1 MVFDR
6 CDKNI
11 EYLNLQNTMKDF
23 KNMEMRMFTKRN
35 LIIILFIIFLF
46 LRLFTYMDSVNF
58 HSDSLKY
65 IETSKH
71 FPYHTLYN
79 NQLYL
84 LHPPFYPYVI
94 YFATLIFQEDY
105 LAGVFISLFSSIITF
120 FVLYRFFMMLIKDF
134 NITFITMVFFTL
146 SVEFIIA
153 SKAVL
158 KESLVLML
166 IFLAIYYFIRGVKF
180 NNKKS
185 ITAASIFGALSAIT
199 SDHVLFLIPA
209 FLLSYIFFNSKK
221 INLKR
226 FVFPNL
232 KYVGIPI
239 IVTMLFYGSWAFV
252 RFYQYSN
259 YEYYP
264 NGYSGTP
271 LSTHDLGMFQLISP
285 QTFEDYSGPR
295 MDSGIIATIK
305 RVTFN
310 FGYMLN
316 MEPFSIPRGLNFAT
330 MKFLLFPRHV
340 IYMIS
345 IYLPLAIIT
354 LYGLYKAFND
364 FIKTK
369 QIYNNIS
376 IYMLGMFLIF
386 IFPITQKYAGPRLI
400 YIAYIFFFYFISF
413 GLTSLLNKKFM
424 WQIRSKFILIIVIF
438 LLLVVTP
445 IWAYNNDNFVFFTKK
460 ALAAQNTGDF
470 INHNIPRDAGIMVQ
484 PGYVVELIY
493 LTDNRI
499 IGLYHNPE
507 KLFTLIDYYN
517 ISYIVVGRRYTEY
530 YHLSEDSV
538 EFIRSNPDKFESIAA
553 IKEDYSD
560 FYVEEDPARTDE
572 IYIYKF
578 LKNT

>member
-1 MVFDR
+1 
-6 CDKNI
+6 
-11 EYLNLQNTMKDF
+11 
-23 KNMEMRMFTKRN
+23 MFTKRN
-35 LIIILFIIFLF
+35 LIIILFIVFLF
-46 LRLFTYMDSVNF
+46 LRLFTYMDTVNF

-65 IETSKH
+65 VETSKH

-120 FVLYRFFMMLIKDF
+120 FVLYKFFMMLTEDF
-134 NITFITMVFFTL
+134 NITFITLGFFTL
-146 SVEFIIA
+146 SVELIIA

-158 KESLVLML
+158 KESLVIML
-166 IFLAIYYFIRGVKF
+166 IFSAIYYFIRGVKF
-180 NNKKS
+180 NNQKS
-185 ITAASIFGALSAIT
+185 IIAASIFGALSAIT
-199 SDHVLFLIPA
+199 SDHVIFLIPA

-226 FVFPNL
+226 LVFPNL
-232 KYVGIPI
+232 KYVSIPL
-239 IVTMLFYGSWAFV
+239 IVTMLFYGSWAFI

-264 NGYSGTP
+264 NGYSGMP
-271 LSTHDLGMFQLISP
+271 LRTHDLGLFQLISP

-295 MDSGIIATIK
+295 MDSGIIAAIK

-316 MEPFSIPRGLNFAT
+316 MVPFSIPRGLNFAT

-340 IYMIS
+340 FYMIS
-345 IYLPLAIIT
+345 LYLPLAIIA
-354 LYGLYKAFND
+354 LYGLFKAFNE
-364 FIKTK
+364 FIKAK
-369 QIYNNIS
+369 QIYNNTS
-376 IYMLGMFLIF
+376 LYMLGMFLIF

-400 YIAYIFFFYFISF
+400 YIAYVFFFYFISS
-413 GLTSLLNKKFM
+413 GLTALLNKKFM
-424 WQIRSKFILIIVIF
+424 SQIRSKFILIIVIF

-445 IWAYNNDNFVFFTKK
+445 IWAYNNSNFVFFTKK
-460 ALAAQNTGDF
+460 ELAAQNAGDF
-470 INHNIPRDAGIMVQ
+470 INNNIPKDAGIMVQ
-484 PGYVVELIY
+484 PGYVVELMY
-493 LTDNRI
+493 LTGNRI
-499 IGLYHNPE
+499 IGLHYNPE

-517 ISYIVVGRRYTEY
+517 ISYIVVGRRYTDY

-538 EFIRSNPDKFESIAA
+538 EFVRNNPDKFESIAD
-553 IKEDYSD
+553 IKEDYSH

-572 IYIYKF
+572 IYIYKV
-578 LKNT
+578 LKNI